1 MDREARKEQI
11 IRELDAESDRG
22 CILVAASALDD
33 FLEELLKIALAADQ
47 HSVKHAVIP
56 LFEGMGPLSTF
67 SAKIKLAYALG
78 LISKTDFTDLEKIR
92 RIRNIASHKYSAMN
106 FESQEIVE
114 ICCML
119 DSADLV
125 VQHLPPPDNK
135 VTNKPEAGAH
145 KPHLMERVRFTF
157 TVGWIA
163 ARLENTSKSFE
174 PAPRG
179 WRSLR
184 DGLELPGGRPSRS

>member
-1 MDREARKEQI
+1 MDREARKERI
-11 IRELDAESDRG
+11 INELEAESDRG

-33 FLEELLKIALAADQ
+33 FLEELLKIALVADP

-78 LISKTDFTDLEKIR
+78 LINKTDFTDLEKIR
-92 RIRNIASHKYSAMN
+92 RIRNIASHEYSAMT

-114 ICCML
+114 ICCTL

-125 VQHLPPPDNK
+125 VQHLPPPHKK
-135 VTNKPEAGAH
+135 VTNKSKEGAR
-145 KPHLMERVRFTF
+145 KPHSMERVRFTF
-157 TVGWIA
+157 TVSWIA
-163 ARLENTSKSFE
+163 ARLEMTSKSFE
-174 PAPRG
+174 SCRV
-179 WRSLR
+179 
-184 DGLELPGGRPSRS
+184 SRALK